1 MKGGVINVTKAKG
14 DVYFLSREGKQ
25 VFDPLLDVEV
35 KIDQDF
41 PGISLKD
48 SLAEAERFAVG
59 AIKQKVQQNMRGKTC
74 FPIVRDVDIRYKIK
88 YGFTQE
94 KALQRELQ
102 FKAGKQI
109 IKKGDYG
116 NEFFLIKE
124 GKVEADKVIYHP
136 GSVFGRAA
144 FSDGIRKRNVYAKT
158 DTAIIAINKDHPDII
173 NKLPVILEKFSEEVK
188 RIKKV
193 RPRAR
198 LDKIKI

>member
-1 MKGGVINVTKAKG
+1 MKGGLINVTKAKG
-14 DVYFLSREGKQ
+14 DVYFLSREGKE

-35 KIDQDF
+35 IIDQDF

-48 SLAEAERFAVG
+48 SVAEAERFAVG

-74 FPIVRDVDIRYKIK
+74 FPIVRSVDIRYKIK

-102 FKAGKQI
+102 YEAGDLI

-116 NEFFLIKE
+116 NDFFWIKE
-124 GKVEADKVIYHP
+124 GKVEADKVVYNP

-144 FSDGIRKRNVYAKT
+144 FSDGIRKRNVFAKT
-158 DTAIIAINKDHPDII
+158 DTTIIAINKDHPDLI
-173 NKLPVILEKFSEEVK
+173 NKLPIILEKFSEEVK
-188 RIKKV
+188 RIRKI

-198 LDKIKI
+198 LDKITI